1 MKVLSCILGILGRL
15 SHQYPNFLML
25 DSRER
30 WLAASRPFT
39 DGYKAGGLMSTIL
52 VVMVLTILAT
62 LLLWI
67 LVSRIRYVN
76 RLKQKNAE
84 LASTINRLQRQ
95 VNKLKWNTP

>member
-1 MKVLSCILGILGRL
+1 MKILSCILGILGRL
-15 SHQYPNFLML
+15 CHQYPNLLML
-25 DSRER
+25 GPRER

-39 DGYKAGGLMSTIL
+39 DGYTAGGLMSIIL
-52 VVMVLTILAT
+52 VVMVLTILAM

-84 LASTINRLQRQ
+84 LTNTINRLQRQ
-95 VNKLKWNTP
+95 INELKWNTP